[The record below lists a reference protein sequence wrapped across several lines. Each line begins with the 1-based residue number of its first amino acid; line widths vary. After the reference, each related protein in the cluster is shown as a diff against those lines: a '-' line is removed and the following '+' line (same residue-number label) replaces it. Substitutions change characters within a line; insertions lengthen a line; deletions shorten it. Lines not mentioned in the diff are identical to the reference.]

1 MDSENN
7 PLQIGHYYR
16 IPGQNGLISFRIS
29 QYIGKDGHELGSYLF
44 KQKKP
49 NGEKTIEKR
58 RIDTLGQRPVPYIN
72 LSLTDDEYEIDGG
85 SKKYKRNSRKSRK
98 SRKSRGKSKRNTKR
112 KSRKITK
119 RK

>member
-1 MDSENN
+1 M
-7 PLQIGHYYR
+7 
-16 IPGQNGLISFRIS
+16 
-29 QYIGKDGHELGSYLF
+29 
-44 KQKKP
+44 KK
-49 NGEKTIEKR
+49 

-85 SKKYKRNSRKSRK
+85 SKKSKGK

>member
-7 PLQIGHYYR
+7 PLKIGHYYR

-29 QYIGKDGHELGSYLF
+29 QYIGKDGHEDGSYLF
-44 KQKKP
+44 NQKKS
-49 NGEKTIEKR
+49 NGEKTIMKR

-85 SKKYKRNSRKSRK
+85 SKKSKGKSRK
-98 SRKSRGKSKRNTKR
+98 TRKTKGKSRKTKRKSKRNTKR
-112 KSRKITK
+112 KFRK
-119 RK
+119 

>member
-29 QYIGKDGHELGSYLF
+29 QYIGKDGQEPGSYLF
-44 KQKKP
+44 NQKKS
-49 NGEKTIEKR
+49 NGEKTGIKR
-58 RIDTLGQRPVPYIN
+58 RIDTLAQRPVPYIN

-85 SKKYKRNSRKSRK
+85 SKKSKRK

-112 KSRKITK
+112 KSRKIAK

>member
-29 QYIGKDGHELGSYLF
+29 QYIGKDGQESGSYLF
-44 KQKKP
+44 KQKKS
-49 NGEKTIEKR
+49 NGEKTIMKR

-85 SKKYKRNSRKSRK
+85 NRKSRKTRKTKGKSRK
-98 SRKSRGKSKRNTKR
+98 SRKTKR
-112 KSRKITK
+112 KSRK
-119 RK
+119 